1 MGQTGYVLVDEN
13 GKLLATN
20 AAADACLR
28 SVDSEN
34 TFFEN
39 LFLESESLKMLLNG
53 KVSDC
58 RATIEG
64 NNLAVTLHAESMRS
78 SASSMLQ
85 VSITRDSEVS
95 VQTSPSQR
103 TTSHRPARV
112 DDISLAA
119 TRHPLGLA
127 NFSPH
132 GLLLLSESFE
142 FLAAN
147 TAFFEMTH
155 LPRNEAQGRGW
166 LSILPV
172 EKSQDLA
179 RALTEGDWENGERLE
194 RECRLVSP
202 LGDLLWV
209 RLIGRRVTATDNSGA
224 VSATDKSGGSVNRY
238 NYVLT
243 FDDIDQRK
251 QSADINL
258 RLANYDSLTGLPNR
272 RYFKEVIM
280 ECIRARIS
288 QRSILAVLFIDLDGF
303 KQVNDLYGHDAGDRL
318 LKKMAQIISDA
329 GSRAKTVARLGGDE
343 FTVLLTD
350 VKRIEEVKHFAAN
363 LNVVLQEKLS
373 IKGVDTEVSASIG
386 IAMHHK
392 MIDDRRSSERI
403 VNDLLRRADDAMYA
417 AKSAGKNCHV
427 FYGDYAK
434 EAAESRSLQSKDNM
448 IREVCRAISKDELFL
463 EYQPQVDTVSG
474 RIVSCEA
481 LVRWQH
487 HREGLMG
494 PASFVPLI
502 ESSCCIGELTIWL
515 IKRVCKDIRDS
526 LSIYPKG
533 NKTQNQLSV
542 SINLTATQI
551 QDVEILAEIDRVINF
566 ESIPAD
572 RFLFEIT
579 ERTLISDPA
588 AGHSGIDWLRA
599 RGYRVALD
607 DFGTGYSSLAYLYRF
622 ALDEIKLDGSFIRDV
637 RDSHASRTVVNSVV
651 KLAHE
656 LGIRVTAEG
665 VEQDTQL
672 HFLRGIGCDQWQ
684 GYLMSPAI
692 APADLMTLIRN
703 QAAGAK
709 NVRTPDKTTV
719 TGKTQVNG
727 RLLSLT

>member
-1 MGQTGYVLVDEN
+1 MGQTGYLLVDET
-13 GKLLATN
+13 GELLATN
-20 AAADACLR
+20 AAADACLQ

-34 TFFEN
+34 AIFEN
-39 LFLESESLKMLLNG
+39 LFLESESLKMLLSG

-58 RATIEG
+58 RATIKG
-64 NNLAVTLHAESMRS
+64 NKLAVSLHAESMRS

-85 VSITRDSEVS
+85 VSITPDAAAS
-95 VQTSPSQR
+95 VQASPSDS
-103 TTSHRPARV
+103 TTPHSRALV
-112 DDISLAA
+112 DDISLSA

-127 NFSPH
+127 NFSPY
-132 GLLLLSESFE
+132 GLLLLSASFD

-166 LSILPV
+166 LSILPFD
-172 EKSQDLA
+172 ESQGLA
-179 RALTEGDWENGERLE
+179 RALTEAAWENGERLE

-202 LGDLLWV
+202 LGELLWV
-209 RLIGRRVTATDNSGA
+209 RLIGRRVTATETDGA
-224 VSATDKSGGSVNRY
+224 VSATNESGGSGNRY

-243 FDDIDQRK
+243 FDDINQRK

-280 ECIRARIS
+280 ECVRARIAK
-288 QRSILAVLFIDLDGF
+288 RSILAVLFIDLDGF

-363 LNVVLQEKLS
+363 LNVVLQDKLS
-373 IKGVDTEVSASIG
+373 IKGIDTEVSASIG

-392 MIDDRRSSERI
+392 MIDDRRGSERI
-403 VNDLLRRADDAMYA
+403 VNDLLRRADEAMYA

-427 FYGDYAK
+427 FYGDYAR
-434 EAAESRSLQSKDNM
+434 EAAQSRSLQSKDNM
-448 IREVCRAISKDELFL
+448 IREVCRAITNGELFL

-487 HREGLMG
+487 QREGLMG
-494 PASFVPLI
+494 PATFVPLI

-515 IKRVCKDIRDS
+515 IKRVCKDIRNS
-526 LSIYPKG
+526 LSIYPQG

-542 SINLTATQI
+542 SINLTASQI
-551 QDVEILAEIDRVINF
+551 QDIEILAEIDNIIKS

-579 ERTLISDPA
+579 ERTLIADPA

-599 RGYRVALD
+599 RGYQVALD

-651 KLAHE
+651 KLAHD

-665 VEQDTQL
+665 VEQDAQL

-709 NVRTPDKTTV
+709 NVRTPGQPTGTDTTR
-719 TGKTQVNG
+719 KNDH
-727 RLLSLT
+727 LLTLT

>member
-1 MGQTGYVLVDEN
+1 MGLTGYVLVDET
-13 GKLLATN
+13 GKLMATN
-20 AAADACLR
+20 AAADACLQ

-34 TFFEN
+34 AFFEN
-39 LFLESESLKMLLNG
+39 LFLESESLKMLLSG
-53 KVSDC
+53 KVPDC
-58 RATIEG
+58 RATIKG
-64 NNLAVTLHAESMRS
+64 NKLAVSLHTESMRS
-78 SASSMLQ
+78 SAGSMLQ
-85 VSITRDSEVS
+85 VSITPDVAAS
-95 VQTSPSQR
+95 VQASRSHS
-103 TTSHRPARV
+103 TTPHSRALV
-112 DDISLAA
+112 DDISLSA

-132 GLLLLSESFE
+132 GLLLLSGSFD

-166 LSILPV
+166 LSILPFD
-172 EKSQDLA
+172 ESQGLA
-179 RALTEGDWENGERLE
+179 RALTEAAWENGERLE

-202 LGDLLWV
+202 LGELLWV
-209 RLIGRRVTATDNSGA
+209 RLIGRRVTATETYGA
-224 VSATDKSGGSVNRY
+224 ASAANESGGSGNRY

-243 FDDIDQRK
+243 FDDINQRK

-280 ECIRARIS
+280 ECVRARIAK
-288 QRSILAVLFIDLDGF
+288 RSILAVLFIDLDGF

-350 VKRIEEVKHFAAN
+350 VKRIEEVKHFAEN
-363 LNVVLQEKLS
+363 LNAVLLEKLS
-373 IKGVDTEVSASIG
+373 IKGIDTEVSASIG

-392 MIDDRRSSERI
+392 MIDDRRGSERI

>member
-1 MGQTGYVLVDEN
+1 MGLTGYVLVDET
-13 GKLLATN
+13 GKLMATN
-20 AAADACLR
+20 AAADACLQ

-34 TFFEN
+34 AFFEN
-39 LFLESESLKMLLNG
+39 LFLESESLKMLLSG
-53 KVSDC
+53 KVPDC
-58 RATIEG
+58 RATIKG
-64 NNLAVTLHAESMRS
+64 NKLAVSLHTESMRS
-78 SASSMLQ
+78 SAGSMLQ
-85 VSITRDSEVS
+85 VSITPDVAAS
-95 VQTSPSQR
+95 VQASRSHS
-103 TTSHRPARV
+103 TTPHSRALV
-112 DDISLAA
+112 DDISLSA

-132 GLLLLSESFE
+132 GLLLLSGSFD

-166 LSILPV
+166 LSILPFD
-172 EKSQDLA
+172 ESQGLA
-179 RALTEGDWENGERLE
+179 RALTEAAWENGERLE

-202 LGDLLWV
+202 LGELLWV
-209 RLIGRRVTATDNSGA
+209 RLIGRRVTATETYGA
-224 VSATDKSGGSVNRY
+224 ASAANESGGSGNRY

-243 FDDIDQRK
+243 FDDINQRK

-280 ECIRARIS
+280 ECVRARIAK
-288 QRSILAVLFIDLDGF
+288 RSILAVLFIDLDGF

-350 VKRIEEVKHFAAN
+350 VKRIEEVKHFAEN
-363 LNVVLQEKLS
+363 LNAVLLEKLS
-373 IKGVDTEVSASIG
+373 IKGIDTEVSASIG

-392 MIDDRRSSERI
+392 MIDDRRGSERI
-403 VNDLLRRADDAMYA
+403 VNDLLRRADEAMYA

-434 EAAESRSLQSKDNM
+434 EAAQSRSLQSKDNL
-448 IREVCRAISKDELFL
+448 IREVCRAITNDELFL

-487 HREGLMG
+487 QREGLMG
-494 PASFVPLI
+494 PATFVPLI

-515 IKRVCKDIRDS
+515 IKRVCKDIRNS
-526 LSIYPKG
+526 LSIYPQG

-542 SINLTATQI
+542 SINLTASQI
-551 QDVEILAEIDRVINF
+551 QDIEILAEIDHIIKS
-566 ESIPAD
+566 ESVPAD

-579 ERTLISDPA
+579 ERTLIADPA

-599 RGYRVALD
+599 RGYQVALD

-651 KLAHE
+651 KLAHD

-665 VEQDTQL
+665 VEQDAQL

-692 APADLMTLIRN
+692 APADLMTLVRN
-703 QAAGAK
+703 QAADAK
-709 NVRTPDKTTV
+709 NGRTHGQPTGNDTTR
-719 TGKTQVNG
+719 KNDH
-727 RLLSLT
+727 LLTLT